1 MHPDRCVG
9 ISCPLGI
16 FSGLFFLLIPLLCLA
31 VCPAVAEAASVANTL
46 QKQVSQE
53 QTRAKERRESLSRL
67 TAEERNV
74 DKDLAAA
81 EKRILFLEESLSKEA
96 KNIEAL
102 AASDA
107 ELQAKGEMLRT
118 EQGKTEMAMGEVMRL
133 LWEFEARREGVK
145 GRDLPDWHVTDRERA
160 WSLELFSSLEEYR
173 KTLASQQQEMDAV
186 AAKRD
191 VLSKEVA
198 ERIVGLD
205 KEKEDLLQGRVR
217 YEQRLASLRK
227 EKQDTEK
234 ELTSIL
240 TLVRN
245 LNLQILAEEEQA
257 DIAKAKGKLPWPV
270 IGKVSGRFNAS
281 AKPPIRGLTIALDG
295 EVPVRAVHRGRVVH
309 NDVLRGIGRVVIL
322 MHGEEYYSLYA
333 FLSASSLRV
342 GQDVTRGDTVG
353 TSGFV
358 TSLNGP
364 GLYFE
369 LRYHQKAE
377 NPERWLSKL

>member
-1 MHPDRCVG
+1 M
-9 ISCPLGI
+9 
-16 FSGLFFLLIPLLCLA
+16 FLVLA
-31 VCPAVAEAASVANTL
+31 VLACPALCPAGTEAASSVVSTL
-46 QKQVSQE
+46 QKQVNKE
-53 QTRAKERRESLSRL
+53 QTRARDRRASLSRL

-81 EKRILFLEESLSKEA
+81 ENSILSLEASLDNEA
-96 KNIEAL
+96 KTLETL
-102 AASDA
+102 VASDD
-107 ELQAKGEMLRT
+107 ELQARGETLQA
-118 EQGKTEMAMGEVMRL
+118 EQGKTEAAMDEVLRL
-133 LWEFEARREGVK
+133 LWELEARRVGVK
-145 GRDLPDWHVTDRERA
+145 GRDLPDWYVTDREHA
-160 WSLELFSSLEEYR
+160 WSLELFASLEEYR
-173 KTLASQQQEMDAV
+173 KTLASQQQELNTV

-191 VLSKEVA
+191 ALAKEVA
-198 ERIVGLD
+198 KRISGLNR
-205 KEKEDLLQGRVR
+205 EKEELLRSRVL

-227 EKQDTEK
+227 EKHDTEK
-234 ELTSIL
+234 ELTAIL
-240 TLVRN
+240 ALVRN
-245 LNLQILAEEEQA
+245 LNLQIQAQEAET
-257 DIAKAKGKLPWPV
+257 DIAKAKGRLPWPV

-281 AKPPIRGLTIALDG
+281 AKPPVRGLTIALDG
-295 EVPVRAVHRGRVVH
+295 DTPVRAVHQGKVVH

-342 GQDVTRGDTVG
+342 GQDVVRGDVVG

-369 LRYHQKAE
+369 LRYHQKPE